1 MNTSTLLALG
11 AFLTFSTVAQGQNAM
26 TEALAQPDSLV
37 HQELGEATAEDYA
50 AHPYGK
56 GHLLFLSTRGGN
68 AITAKDPE
76 TNAPFARPYLL
87 RLKDLKSLP
96 YTLPSFLAEQPYHIG
111 QCALMPDS
119 SALIASHSRKKPYKN
134 GHVGMT
140 LTYIPFNGDKAKELP
155 FIDATADYQHPWF
168 DAKDYTLY
176 FASNIEGGKGGYD
189 LYKSTLSFD
198 GVWSTP
204 QAVDIANTKEDEV
217 FPSTSEDLDLFFSR
231 ASRNYGLQ
239 LYHHGAGDTTPV
251 AMALNNRGDD
261 FGLVLLNDSM
271 ALLSQSKRGGSLT
284 NLHLYSTPPPPP
296 VDTAALAAQA
306 LEDSLTMA
314 ALKADSIAAFNLAN
328 ASEKAAPTGKGKKWV
343 TDNTPE
349 PGTTPG
355 YSLIVGGFVD
365 RDLAEGFLES
375 IVGWAPE
382 AFLSRFNQKYY
393 VVHSV
398 HKYRDD
404 ASAAK
409 VSVNKRDY
417 RAWVLSKGVQTL

>member
-37 HQELGEATAEDYA
+37 HQELGEATSEDYA

-76 TNAPFARPYLL
+76 TNAPFARPYLM

-96 YTLPSFLAEQPYHIG
+96 YTLPGFLAEQPYHIG

-134 GHVGMT
+134 GRVGMT

-204 QAVDIANTKEDEV
+204 QSVDIANTKEDEV

-231 ASRNYGLQ
+231 GSRNYGLQ

-251 AMALNNRGDD
+251 AMALNNR
-261 FGLVLLNDSM
+261 
-271 ALLSQSKRGGSLT
+271 
-284 NLHLYSTPPPPP
+284 
-296 VDTAALAAQA
+296 
-306 LEDSLTMA
+306 
-314 ALKADSIAAFNLAN
+314 
-328 ASEKAAPTGKGKKWV
+328 
-343 TDNTPE
+343 
-349 PGTTPG
+349 
-355 YSLIVGGFVD
+355 
-365 RDLAEGFLES
+365 
-375 IVGWAPE
+375 
-382 AFLSRFNQKYY
+382 
-393 VVHSV
+393 
-398 HKYRDD
+398 
-404 ASAAK
+404 
-409 VSVNKRDY
+409 
-417 RAWVLSKGVQTL
+417 